1 MINLRQAGFYTAAIG
16 FTCALYVFNATPAIS
31 ASIKCSTLLSNVR
44 KSGEK
49 PKVVI
54 NDWMG
59 IVTITGRSN
68 SCKEPLEIWNNRR
81 IKGYPTTR
89 VSTKPKMPTQQ
100 PRRSAPTTSTKAP
113 ARDATPGDKSFGS
126 NRKDQK
132 NMTLGGPLVTRCE
145 LQLGDVWHEG
155 KYDIGK
161 SQYYLGRI
169 FTIDSNHD
177 GLTDNVGFVFQ
188 RTGRKD
194 LQAYH
199 NPSPGT
205 LHIGSVAGLKSLPA
219 GEIPL
224 LCFGQ
229 INYNVPVEM
238 VDRIK
243 GKKAT
248 QAFAVPDLEQE
259 MKARAAGKQTPEEI
273 AAAEKKAADA
283 GLGLGIWIGIAIGVL
298 VLIGGVV
305 FILARMGKIP
315 FLRSMRKRSDEDFLP
330 SSEDDDEED
339 G

>member
-1 MINLRQAGFYTAAIG
+1 MNTLRQAGFYTAAIG
-16 FTCALYVFNATPAIS
+16 FTCALYVFTSTPAIS
-31 ASIKCSTLLSNVR
+31 AVVKCSTLLSNVR

-59 IVTITGRSN
+59 IVSVTGKSD

-81 IKGYPTTR
+81 IKGYPTTHI
-89 VSTKPKMPTQQ
+89 STKPKLPTQQ
-100 PRRSAPTTSTKAP
+100 PRQSAPSTSTKAP
-113 ARDATPGDKSFGS
+113 ARDSGPGDKSFGT

-132 NMTLGGPLVTRCE
+132 KMNMGGPLVTRCE
-145 LQLGDVWHEG
+145 IQLGDVWREG

-177 GLTDNVGFVFQ
+177 GITDNVGFVFQ
-188 RTGRKD
+188 RSGRKD

-205 LHIGSVAGLKSLPA
+205 LHIASVVGLKSLPA
-219 GEIPL
+219 NELPL

-229 INYNVPVEM
+229 VNYNVPVEM
-238 VDRIK
+238 ASRTK
-243 GKKAT
+243 GEKAT

-259 MKARAAGKQTPEEI
+259 MKARAEGKQSPEEI
-273 AAAEKKAADA
+273 AAAEKKAANA
-283 GLGLGIWIGIAIGVL
+283 GLGLGIWIGIVIGVL
-298 VLIGGVV
+298 VLIGGIV

-315 FLRSMRKRSDEDFLP
+315 FLKSMRKRSEDDFLP
-330 SSEDDDEED
+330 SSEDEEED
-339 G
+339 F